1 MAPANPLLAP
11 KPRLFLALWPDEDI
25 RAQVAA
31 HADQW
36 TWPND
41 CARYRPADWHVTL
54 HFIGHADVNRIA
66 FMAANA
72 GVRPQPFDLLLDR
85 PMLWPRGLA
94 VLGATEVPEPLL
106 ALHDRLGHTL
116 RGLDLPIETRPYQPH
131 VTLARYADAAK
142 PPIASPPVVWRVSG
156 FALVAST
163 GNKNARYQVIRAYH

>member
-1 MAPANPLLAP
+1 M
-11 KPRLFLALWPDEDI
+11 
-25 RAQVAA
+25 V
-31 HADQW
+31 
-36 TWPND
+36 
-41 CARYRPADWHVTL
+41 
-54 HFIGHADVNRIA
+54 

-72 GVRPQPFDLLLDR
+72 GIRPQTFDLRLDR

-106 ALHDRLGHTL
+106 ALHDRLGHAL

-131 VTLARYADAAK
+131 VTLARHADAAT

-163 GNKNARYQVIRAYH
+163 GNKNARYQVIHEYR